1 MSTRQRLITILS
13 ILGLGVAG
21 YLTYTHFYGAP
32 IFCGGASSCE
42 LVNNSRFAFIGPIP
56 VSLLG
61 LIGYVIIFA
70 LSWIPTNEDRQWPA
84 QVIFGVAL
92 IGVMFQLYLTY
103 IELFVLYA
111 ICYWCVASQ
120 ILILIIFI
128 LSLPRS
134 TPADEEDVDTIE
146 PPTGSPHN

>member
-1 MSTRQRLITILS
+1 MLTRQRVIILLAV
-13 ILGLGVAG
+13 LGLIDAG
-21 YLTYTHFYGAP
+21 YLTYTHFFGVP

-42 LVNNSRFAFIGPIP
+42 LVNSSRYAFLGPIP
-56 VSLLG
+56 VALLG
-61 LIGYVIIFA
+61 FIGYAAILL
-70 LSWIPTNEDRQWPA
+70 LSFIPTNEDRQWPA
-84 QVIFGVAL
+84 QLIFGVAL
-92 IGVMFQLYLTY
+92 IGVLFQLYLTY

-134 TPADEEDVDTIE
+134 TSDVDEEEAEPIE
-146 PPTGSPHN
+146 PQP

>member
-1 MSTRQRLITILS
+1 MLTRQRLISVLAV
-13 ILGLGVAG
+13 LGVGVSG
-21 YLTYTHFYGAP
+21 YLTYTHLFGAP

-42 LVNNSRFAFIGPIP
+42 LVNSSRYAFLGSIP

-61 LIGYVIIFA
+61 LIGYVAILA
-70 LSWIPTNEDRQWPA
+70 LSFIPTNEDRQWPA
-84 QVIFGVAL
+84 QLIFGAAL
-92 IGVMFQLYLTY
+92 IGVMIQLYLTY

-120 ILILIIFI
+120 ILVLLIFI

-134 TPADEEDVDTIE
+134 SPGAEEDDVDVND
-146 PPTGSPHN
+146 PSV